1 MGIMMV
7 TTWYPMHKSMDVAK
21 RYLKQPRE
29 IPFVTKWR
37 VFNTAA
43 GKDGM
48 KQYHIFYTERG
59 KFEEAGEGIYKYF
72 LPFTTEIEGFYITVE
87 NLMGVSDSYRMIGL
101 EWK

>member
-1 MGIMMV
+1 MMV
-7 TTWYPMHKSMDVAK
+7 TTWYPMHKAMDVAK

-37 VFNTAA
+37 VFNTPA

-48 KQYHIFYTERG
+48 KQYHLIYTERG
-59 KFEEAGEGIYKYF
+59 KLEEAGEELYKYF
-72 LPFTTEIEGFYITVE
+72 TPFTMEIEGFYITIE
-87 NLMGVSDSYRMIGL
+87 NLMGVSDSYKVIGM